1 MNQIKLALETKI
13 RARRNDMEY
22 KTDVQRRLAEILDEL
37 KIKATYYNKDGIFSL
52 EDSGYIIY
60 EDDSLIPNSKTSEQ
74 APINMIRIYEDGTLK
89 FIDNSEVTLKY
100 CKTCQK
106 FSFGRKVKRGED
118 YCPVC
123 KGKSIKYL
131 FNNSRIPGWF
141 GKDEDEFLIDEQE
154 AELHIAN
161 CYTREDDVKQNIE
174 KLKGKVCY
182 ITITSEKKAQI
193 IQLKQKYPN
202 MSEVI
207 DYLVQ
212 CFEASRLR
220 KHKELA
226 FRPIVLVGG
235 PGCGK
240 TSFVTE
246 LCMILLGH
254 KAIKIDLGNGVPHFA
269 ITGSDPSYGHA
280 KHGLIIE
287 AMFKNGE
294 HGPLKNPI
302 IHFDELDKIHS
313 DEDYSIETVFYSILE
328 KNTARRFFDN
338 FIGINV
344 DASGV
349 NYIFTAN
356 TLKNVPAPII
366 NRLRVFQI
374 PDYTHEQMKEY
385 VIDSFYQNW
394 LENNNMEKEFLPAV
408 LSDDIKEEILSECND
423 DPRNV
428 EDAINLVFNRTMQ
441 TDDKTG
447 HKIALFSPK
456 EYFIGWQN
464 FRGKREISESP
475 WKLPAHFLSAATYP
489 NLGVLDQMFVD

>member
-1 MNQIKLALETKI
+1 MNLCRCTA
-13 RARRNDMEY
+13 
-22 KTDVQRRLAEILDEL
+22 
-37 KIKATYYNKDGIFSL
+37 
-52 EDSGYIIY
+52 
-60 EDDSLIPNSKTSEQ
+60 
-74 APINMIRIYEDGTLK
+74 
-89 FIDNSEVTLKY
+89 
-100 CKTCQK
+100 CQK

-141 GKDEDEFLIDEQE
+141 GKEEDESLIDEQE

-254 KAIKIDLGNGVPHFA
+254 KAIKI
-269 ITGSDPSYGHA
+269 
-280 KHGLIIE
+280 E
-287 AMFKNGE
+287 
-294 HGPLKNPI
+294 
-302 IHFDELDKIHS
+302 
-313 DEDYSIETVFYSILE
+313 
-328 KNTARRFFDN
+328 
-338 FIGINV
+338 
-344 DASGV
+344 
-349 NYIFTAN
+349 
-356 TLKNVPAPII
+356 
-366 NRLRVFQI
+366 
-374 PDYTHEQMKEY
+374 
-385 VIDSFYQNW
+385 
-394 LENNNMEKEFLPAV
+394 
-408 LSDDIKEEILSECND
+408 
-423 DPRNV
+423 
-428 EDAINLVFNRTMQ
+428 
-441 TDDKTG
+441 
-447 HKIALFSPK
+447 
-456 EYFIGWQN
+456 
-464 FRGKREISESP
+464 
-475 WKLPAHFLSAATYP
+475 
-489 NLGVLDQMFVD
+489 